1 MGLNKVLFE
10 GHTYMVDT
18 DKYKF
23 IARDKNGSVCAYTEQ
38 PYIPSCFHGWVTA
51 KGMGECVLL
60 ERVGQVDW
68 EESCQGVEGL
78 IVNESKDV
86 GVHPPFRYNGFMY
99 ENVAKDLKW
108 IATDQNGR
116 VYAYDDKPIKNMKY
130 GHWCHVHPYSES
142 DLLSL
147 YRPTESCN
155 WTGSLLE
162 ISEILKHEK

>member
-10 GHTYMVDT
+10 GNTYMVDT

-23 IARDKNGSVCAYTEQ
+23 IARDKNGSVCAYTDQ
-38 PYIPSCFHGWVTA
+38 PYIPRCFHGWVTA
-51 KGMGECVLL
+51 KGMSECILL
-60 ERVGQVDW
+60 ERVGQVNW

-99 ENVAKDLKW
+99 ENVAKDMKW
-108 IATDQNGR
+108 IATDLSGR
-116 VYAYDDKPIKNMKY
+116 VYAYDCHPVQSMIHK
-130 GHWCHVHPYSES
+130 HWYDSHQSGECE
-142 DLLSL
+142 LLAVERYFL
-147 YRPTESCN
+147 P

-162 ISEILKHEK
+162 IAEILKHEK